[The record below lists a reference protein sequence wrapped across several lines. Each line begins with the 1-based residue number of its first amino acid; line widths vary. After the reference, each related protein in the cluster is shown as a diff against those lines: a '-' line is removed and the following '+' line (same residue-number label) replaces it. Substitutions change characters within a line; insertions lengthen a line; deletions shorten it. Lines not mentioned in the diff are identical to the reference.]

1 MHLTYGAETTF
12 HEIFLLFLS
21 LTSVADCI
29 EPSHDAAKK
38 IARSFILSCQNHGT
52 IKEKLYKAGI
62 KKGSVNLKK
71 KHSSVVFDVF
81 IEHISSAFKFLM
93 QILVPFSSVDNL
105 FRYTRTLLLASF
117 NKN

>member
-1 MHLTYGAETTF
+1 MHLTYGVETTF

-62 KKGSVNLKK
+62 KKGSVNFKK
-71 KHSSVVFDVF
+71 KNTVPSYLMFSLNILHLLSNFLCRFWSHSAASIICFA
-81 IEHISSAFKFLM
+81 ILEHYF
-93 QILVPFSSVDNL
+93 
-105 FRYTRTLLLASF
+105 
-117 NKN
+117 